1 MVNFESDEAQQEREI
16 DHKTREITELFRHA
30 NGLLSTFK
38 LEGEAVGISIAEK
51 TVRTNMQR
59 SLAKKLQG
67 LSMSFKSTQ
76 KVCEILRD
84 DFRRMIIMKGD
95 VNCYANFTVGV
106 PQSVSNPTV

>member
-1 MVNFESDEAQQEREI
+1 MVNFESDEVEQEREI
-16 DHKTREITELFRHA
+16 DYKTREITELFRHA

-38 LEGEAVGISIAEK
+38 HEGEAVGISIAEK

-76 KVCEILRD
+76 KVCDTRRE
-84 DFRRMIIMKGD
+84 DFLCTMIMKGG
-95 VNCYANFTVGV
+95 VN
-106 PQSVSNPTV
+106 